1 MAAVVLGG
9 ALRCTRA
16 RGGEEP
22 EERRG
27 AGRAREGRG
36 GGVASP
42 GRARAKR
49 QAGGGRARAGGRRPR
64 ALQSFWRELEEDKG
78 ERWAGPTVLGQHSAG
93 QVSGSGTLLSAFSVF
108 VFLFCFVCF
117 DLV

>member
-9 ALRCTRA
+9 ALRCARA

-108 VFLFCFVCF
+108 LFCSVCF

>member
-1 MAAVVLGG
+1 MVAVVLGG
-9 ALRCTRA
+9 ALRCARA

-27 AGRAREGRG
+27 AGSAREGQG
-36 GGVASP
+36 GSVASL

-49 QAGGGRARAGGRRPR
+49 QATGGRARAGGRRPR

-78 ERWAGPTVLGQHSAG
+78 QRWAGPTVLGQHSAG
-93 QVSGSGTLLSAFSVF
+93 QVSGSGTLLSAFSVLF
-108 VFLFCFVCF
+108 FLFCSVCF

>member
-1 MAAVVLGG
+1 MAVAAVVLGG
-9 ALRCTRA
+9 ALWCARA

-36 GGVASP
+36 GGMASP

-64 ALQSFWRELEEDKG
+64 ALQSFWHELEEDKG

-93 QVSGSGTLLSAFSVF
+93 QVSGSGTLLSLSLLYVF
-108 VFLFCFVCF
+108 YLF
-117 DLV
+117 DLF

>member
-1 MAAVVLGG
+1 MAAVVLGS
-9 ALRCTRA
+9 ALRCARA

-42 GRARAKR
+42 GRARAKW
-49 QAGGGRARAGGRRPR
+49 QVGGGRARAGGRRPR
-64 ALQSFWRELEEDKG
+64 ALQSFWRELEGDKG
-78 ERWAGPTVLGQHSAG
+78 GRDGLGQQCWAVQVG
-93 QVSGSGTLLSAFSVF
+93 FGERQVSYR
-108 VFLFCFVCF
+108 
-117 DLV
+117 

>member
-1 MAAVVLGG
+1 MAIVVLGG
-9 ALRCTRA
+9 ALRCARA

-27 AGRAREGRG
+27 AGRAREGQG

-42 GRARAKR
+42 RRARAKR

-64 ALQSFWRELEEDKG
+64 ALQSFWREG

-93 QVSGSGTLLSAFSVF
+93 QVSGSGTLLSLSLLYVF
-108 VFLFCFVCF
+108 YLF
-117 DLV
+117 